1 MASGCIQSIVINGRR
16 FTCDAED
23 TCEITYDGFNNEVK
37 PNGDGTNRIVKS
49 RHAGAIEGLNITLNS
64 ENDDMEFLKECQ
76 DSMDFF
82 DVSATLVDGTV
93 IGGSMQLTDAVKA
106 DMKEGTAGIT
116 LNGSCEKLG

>member
-1 MASGCIQSIVINGRR
+1 MASGCIESIVINGRR
-16 FTCDAED
+16 FTTDGED
-23 TCEITYDGFNNEVK
+23 TCEITYNVCHNEVK

-49 RHAGAIEGLNITLNS
+49 RHVGAIEGLHVTLSN

-82 DVSATLVDGTV
+82 DVSATMVDGTV
-93 IGGSMQLTDAVKA
+93 IGGSMQITDAVKA
-106 DMKEGTAGIT
+106 DMKEGTAEIT

>member
-1 MASGCIQSIVINGRR
+1 MASGCIESIVINGRR
-16 FTCDAED
+16 FTTDAD
-23 TCEITYDGFNNEVK
+23 DSCEITYDGFENEVK
-37 PNGDGTNRIVKS
+37 PNGDGTMRIVKS
-49 RHAGAIEGLNITLNS
+49 RHPGSIEGLNILIDR

>member
-1 MASGCIQSIVINGRR
+1 
-16 FTCDAED
+16 
-23 TCEITYDGFNNEVK
+23 
-37 PNGDGTNRIVKS
+37 
-49 RHAGAIEGLNITLNS
+49 
-64 ENDDMEFLKECQ
+64 MEFLKECQ

>member
-1 MASGCIQSIVINGRR
+1 MASGCIESIVINGRR
-16 FTCDAED
+16 FTTDGED
-23 TCEITYDGFNNEVK
+23 TCEITYNGFHNEVK

>member
-1 MASGCIQSIVINGRR
+1 
-16 FTCDAED
+16 
-23 TCEITYDGFNNEVK
+23 
-37 PNGDGTNRIVKS
+37 
-49 RHAGAIEGLNITLNS
+49 LNITLNS

>member
-1 MASGCIQSIVINGRR
+1 MASGCIESIVINGRR

-49 RHAGAIEGLNITLNS
+49 RHTGAIEGLNIILNS

>member
-1 MASGCIQSIVINGRR
+1 MASGCIESIVINGRR
-16 FTCDAED
+16 FTTDAD
-23 TCEITYDGFNNEVK
+23 DSCEITYDGFNNEVK

>member
-1 MASGCIQSIVINGRR
+1 MASGCIESIVINGRR
-16 FTCDAED
+16 FTTDGED
-23 TCEITYDGFNNEVK
+23 TCEITYNGFHNEVK

-49 RHAGAIEGLNITLNS
+49 RHVGAIEGLHVILSN

-82 DVSATLVDGTV
+82 DVSATMVDGTV
-93 IGGSMQLTDAVKA
+93 IGGSMQITAAVKA
-106 DMKEGTAGIT
+106 DMKEGTAEIT